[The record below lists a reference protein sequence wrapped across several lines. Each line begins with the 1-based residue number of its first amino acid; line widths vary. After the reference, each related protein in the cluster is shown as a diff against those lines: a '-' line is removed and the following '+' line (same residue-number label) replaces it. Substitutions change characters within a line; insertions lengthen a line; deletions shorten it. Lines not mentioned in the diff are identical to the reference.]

1 EQPADEV
8 QVLPAGQLL
17 VHRGVLAGQ
26 PDHPAQLPGPADHV
40 VPGDGGPS
48 GGRGEQGGEDP
59 HEGGLA
65 RAVRPEHPHHGALAH
80 VQIDA
85 VQRLRGAVVLDQ
97 PPYGDGAGG
106 ATRVVV
112 DSLHAPD
119 AVTRRRQ
126 TADRRP
132 TARTATD
139 RTPTGDA
146 GRASRTRSRA
156 AGPHLARKGGSP
168 PTGEDRRAAAVVP
181 GWSGTPGA
189 GRTGGPGE

>member
-1 EQPADEV
+1 QV

-26 PDHPAQLPGPADHV
+26 PDHPAQLPGPAHYV

-59 HEGGLA
+59 HERGLA

-119 AVTRRRQ
+119 AVIRRRQ

-139 RTPTGDA
+139 RTPTGRRQA
-146 GRASRTRSRA
+146 TQRSEE
-156 AGPHLARKGGSP
+156 HTSELQ
-168 PTGEDRRAAAVVP
+168 
-181 GWSGTPGA
+181 
-189 GRTGGPGE
+189 